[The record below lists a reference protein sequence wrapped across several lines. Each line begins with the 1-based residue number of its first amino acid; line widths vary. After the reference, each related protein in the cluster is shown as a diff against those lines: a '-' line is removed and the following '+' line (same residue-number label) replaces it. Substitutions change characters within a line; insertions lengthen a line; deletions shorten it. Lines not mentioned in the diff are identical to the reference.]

1 MCFRSLLLAI
11 VCVAALIG
19 CAKEPVEQIEA
30 AKQAIAGAQN
40 AEANTYAPQM
50 FKMASD
56 TLRAAMAAKQQA
68 DAKKFF
74 RSYKETERLLAK
86 AQEIANQA
94 AAAAQQQ
101 KEIVKAEVSQLF
113 ETAKAVLDSTDMA
126 IKKAPRGKGSKVEI
140 EMMKSELASTQT
152 MVTEAQT
159 AYEQGKYAM
168 AKAKLENA
176 IQKAHSIMDEIA
188 SATAKIKK

>member
-1 MCFRSLLLAI
+1 MSFRVLLLVVICLA
-11 VCVAALIG
+11 VVAG
-19 CAKEPVEQIEA
+19 CAKEPVEQINAAQQAIQA
-30 AKQAIAGAQN
+30 AKN
-40 AEANTYAPQM
+40 AEAETYAPQM

-86 AQEIANQA
+86 AQELANQA
-94 AAAAQQQ
+94 ATSAEQE
-101 KEIVKAEVSQLF
+101 KERVKAEVTQLF

-140 EMMKSELASTQT
+140 EMMKSEFASAQT

-159 AYEQGKYAM
+159 AFDQGKYAM
-168 AKAKLENA
+168 AKARLEAA
-176 IQKAHSIMDEIA
+176 IQKARSIMDEIA
-188 SATAKIKK
+188 AAKMKK